1 MRRLLV
7 FSVLALVATGCG
19 GGTRSVPPS
28 AIAVVGDRAVPRAA
42 FDAELARARRA
53 YAARGQAFPAPG
65 TPAYERVKDAVVR
78 LLVDRARLEVEAQH
92 AGVVI
97 PAAKVEA
104 RLRRLER
111 TTFGGD
117 EARYRTQ
124 LRRTGLTEADVR
136 AAIRTELLAD
146 ALRGVDV
153 EAPSVAYARG
163 FEPRNRA

>member
-1 MRRLLV
+1 VRRLLV
-7 FSVLALVATGCG
+7 FSMLALVATGCG

-28 AIAVVGDRAVPRAA
+28 AIAVVGDRTVPRAA

-111 TTFGGD
+111 TTFGD